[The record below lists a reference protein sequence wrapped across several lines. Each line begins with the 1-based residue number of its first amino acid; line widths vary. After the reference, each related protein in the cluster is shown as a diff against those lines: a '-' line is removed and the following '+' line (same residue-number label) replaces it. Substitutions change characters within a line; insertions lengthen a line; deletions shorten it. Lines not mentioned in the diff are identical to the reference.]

1 LSLSVDA
8 TRNASRRVAGH
19 REVDPHKRPK
29 RRTDKPS
36 KKERVNVDHEYDKDG
51 ALDDQMRTLLAGIEK
66 EPVSEELRAL
76 AAQLQKLLDERK
88 ALTNSDS

>member
-1 LSLSVDA
+1 M
-8 TRNASRRVAGH
+8 
-19 REVDPHKRPK
+19 
-29 RRTDKPS
+29 
-36 KKERVNVDHEYDKDG
+36 DHEYDKDG